1 MGFTPRVPRVD
12 GLIQWD
18 LTVSNCGSIAI
29 ASVWGE
35 IVPTNFDCNGPQ
47 FDFNL
52 YKPIIDTLR
61 AGGTFSGHYYYNPG
75 EVASSF
81 TNVALWTFV
90 GTAPNNYMAG
100 CCFEF
105 VFTTE
110 WGRGDGNQNYWGA
123 GEWGER
129 DGPIVPSSNS
139 LGQNYPNPFNA
150 ETTIP
155 FDLTATGKVK
165 LGIYNLHG
173 QLVETLV
180 DDYKEAGH
188 HEVNFDASTLSS
200 GVYFYKLQIGSF
212 VTTKKMNLLK

>member
-1 MGFTPRVPRVD
+1 MSFTPRVPRVD
-12 GLIQWD
+12 GTIQWD
-18 LTVSNCGSIAI
+18 LTVSNCGSYAI
-29 ASVWGE
+29 DPLWGE
-35 IVPTNFDCNGPQ
+35 IIPTNYDCNGPQ

-52 YKPIIDTLR
+52 YKNLNFGLNPGASFT
-61 AGGTFSGHYYYNPG
+61 GHYYYYPG
-75 EVASSF
+75 EVAPGF
-81 TNVALWTFV
+81 TDVALWIFV
-90 GTAPNNYMAG
+90 GTAPNDYTAS

-105 VFTTE
+105 AFTSE
-110 WGRGDGNQNYWGA
+110 WGRGDGNQNCWGA
-123 GEWGER
+123 GQWGER

-139 LGQNYPNPFNA
+139 LRQNYPNPFNA

-188 HEVNFDASTLSS
+188 YTANFDASTLSS